1 MQLKTAKTSKKG
13 KKGTIVRDKKHR
25 VMKLHMQL
33 HSVGSDVLG
42 DIVED
47 LDKELLSEAE
57 QRMQN
62 RAGVAGTASPFT
74 DAIRTRLRAPK
85 MTFNVTRVPSTDG
98 LRRSSSS
105 VISSIASNSKRA
117 MSSARIVAGAVV
129 SAMSSARIPS
139 SSSSSLT
146 SSNPILMP
154 IPIPIPTSS
163 STRSLHPRSPSRL
176 CVEGSR
182 DVCVNGHEEGS
193 RDRDRDREGDRI
205 MSGHISPLQCPNP
218 DDDSDVY
225 YRPSL
230 TSASPLALSPS
241 LSPSVSLYL
250 SPYIS
255 ISSSSS
261 RSLSTSTPRSL
272 SHRFSSY
279 RSPSPY
285 PSSYHILDPTCEN
298 TVTPSG
304 DIIQPSG
311 SPSVSTSPSVSPSVR
326 VRPNLSLNLSH
337 GCDVH
342 RCDASSNRMTSLL
355 SVTISPIIS
364 KKPTPTSSPAI
375 SPRVMA
381 ITPSSTH
388 IL

>member
-13 KKGTIVRDKKHR
+13 KKGTIVKDKKQK

-33 HSVGSDVLG
+33 HSVGADVLG

-57 QRMQN
+57 QRIQN
-62 RAGVAGTASPFT
+62 RAGVAGTSPFT

-85 MTFNVTRVPSTDG
+85 MMFNVTRVPSTDG

-105 VISSIASNSKRA
+105 VISSIASSSKRA

-146 SSNPILMP
+146 SSNPIL
-154 IPIPIPTSS
+154 IPIPTSS
-163 STRSLHPRSPSRL
+163 STHNLHPRSPSRL

-182 DVCVNGHEEGS
+182 DVCVDGNEEGS
-193 RDRDRDREGDRI
+193 RDRDRDREGDMTI
-205 MSGHISPLQCPNP
+205 SGHISPLQCPNP
-218 DDDSDVY
+218 DEDSDVY

-230 TSASPLALSPS
+230 TSASPLASPS
-241 LSPSVSLYL
+241 SVSPSVSPYL

-255 ISSSSS
+255 ISPSPS

-279 RSPSPY
+279 RSPSPF

-304 DIIQPSG
+304 DIVQPSG
-311 SPSVSTSPSVSPSVR
+311 SPSMSPSVRTSVR

-337 GCDVH
+337 GCDIQ
-342 RCDASSNRMTSLL
+342 RCDASSDRMTSLL

-375 SPRVMA
+375 SPRVMVV
-381 ITPSSTH
+381 TPSSTH

>member
-13 KKGTIVRDKKHR
+13 KKGTVVKDKKHK

-42 DIVED
+42 NIVED

-57 QRMQN
+57 QRIQN

-85 MTFNVTRVPSTDG
+85 MMFNVTRVPSTDG

-105 VISSIASNSKRA
+105 VISSIASSSKRA

-146 SSNPILMP
+146 SSNPIL
-154 IPIPIPTSS
+154 IPVPMPTSS
-163 STRSLHPRSPSRL
+163 STHSMHPRSPSRL
-176 CVEGSR
+176 CEEGSR
-182 DVCVNGHEEGS
+182 DVCADGHGEGS
-193 RDRDRDREGDRI
+193 TDGSRDRDREGDVM
-205 MSGHISPLQCPNP
+205 MSGYISPLQCPNP
-218 DDDSDVY
+218 DEDSDVY

-241 LSPSVSLYL
+241 LSPSPSPYL

-255 ISSSSS
+255 ISSSPS

-279 RSPSPY
+279 RSPSPF

-304 DIIQPSG
+304 DVVEPTG
-311 SPSVSTSPSVSPSVR
+311 SPSVSTSPSASPSVR
-326 VRPNLSLNLSH
+326 KRPNLTLSLSH
-337 GCDVH
+337 GF
-342 RCDASSNRMTSLL
+342 DASADRMTSLL

-381 ITPSSTH
+381 VTPSSTH